1 MSSANGGELVEGV
14 FENSFIKQN
23 GRWKIQSVHFYPR
36 MIVDAATGWAKS
48 AKPAPGPSKQF
59 PPDRPPTISYEIY
72 PKFAVTPFHFDNPV
86 TGKPPQYPERVLTA
100 EKPTPT
106 AAHPPRGPA
115 IRNTA
120 ALEARLAELEHAINV
135 AKAYDAAENLIGA
148 YAYYLDESPS
158 DMAGLFA
165 RDVREEEAPRSMAPE
180 GTVFVNQIL
189 QPVID
194 VAADGKSAKVRARL
208 LELGGISGGRGYWTA
223 GAFEGQLVSQPG
235 SWRIKWA
242 GSTTVWSA
250 PYPGGWTR
258 TP

>member
-1 MSSANGGELVEGV
+1 M
-14 FENSFIKQN
+14 F
-23 GRWKIQSVHFYPR
+23 GR
-36 MIVDAATGWAKS
+36 TG
-48 AKPAPGPSKQF
+48 
-59 PPDRPPTISYEIY
+59 
-72 PKFAVTPFHFDNPV
+72 
-86 TGKPPQYPERVLTA
+86 
-100 EKPTPT
+100 
-106 AAHPPRGPA
+106 
-115 IRNTA
+115 
-120 ALEARLAELEHAINV
+120 ARINV
-135 AKAYDAAENLIGA
+135 AKAYDAAEKLIGA

-158 DMAGLFA
+158 DMADLFA
-165 RDVREEEAPRSMAPE
+165 RVREEEAPRSMAPE

-208 LELGGISGGRGYWTA
+208 LDLGGISGGRGYWTA
-223 GAFEGQLVSQPG
+223 GTFEGQLVSQPG